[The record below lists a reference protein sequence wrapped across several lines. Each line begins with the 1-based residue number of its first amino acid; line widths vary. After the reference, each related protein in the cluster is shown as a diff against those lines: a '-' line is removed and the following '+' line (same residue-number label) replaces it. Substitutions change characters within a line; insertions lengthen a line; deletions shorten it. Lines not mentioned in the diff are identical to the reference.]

1 VKRCAV
7 SFVDAIG
14 MTHTVTLEARSLFEA
29 AAAGLEVFR
38 KAEWAGPA
46 GHARLDI
53 ATEDGRKLAVTLAAL
68 RKWARRNATSP
79 AEQILK
85 SRLTELL
92 DGEES
97 AE

>member
-29 AAAGLEVFR
+29 AAAGLEIFR
-38 KAEWAGPA
+38 QAEWTGPA
-46 GHARLDI
+46 DHSRLDI
-53 ATEDGRKLAVTLAAL
+53 RTEDGKKLAVTLADL
-68 RKWARRNATSP
+68 RKWAARNPKSP

-85 SRLTELL
+85 TRLNGLL
-92 DGEES
+92 DGGQR
-97 AE
+97 AD